1 MQRLFSMF
9 PSGWP
14 GRGLLLLRAVS
25 GVLLVH
31 DGAAKLSAAPQFGEI
46 AQQLIAVCTGAILLA
61 GWCTPMAGLMVL
73 IDELWIG
80 LSGGGQ
86 LRASIALASMGAALA
101 MLGPGVWSI
110 DARLFGRKRIDMR
123 QR

>member
-1 MQRLFSMF
+1 MF

-31 DGAAKLSAAPQFGEI
+31 DGVAKLSAAPQFGEI
-46 AQQLIAVCTGAILLA
+46 AQQLIAVCAGASLLA

-110 DARLFGRKRIDMR
+110 DARLFGRKRIDMP

>member
-1 MQRLFSMF
+1 MF

-25 GVLLVH
+25 GMLLVH
-31 DGAAKLSAAPQFGEI
+31 DGILKLFAAPQLGEI
-46 AQQLIAVCTGAILLA
+46 VQQLIAVCAGAILLA

-73 IDELWIG
+73 IDELWVG
-80 LSGGGQ
+80 LSGVGQ
-86 LRASIALASMGAALA
+86 LRGSIVLASIGGALA

-110 DARLFGRKRIDMR
+110 DARLFGRKRIDIS